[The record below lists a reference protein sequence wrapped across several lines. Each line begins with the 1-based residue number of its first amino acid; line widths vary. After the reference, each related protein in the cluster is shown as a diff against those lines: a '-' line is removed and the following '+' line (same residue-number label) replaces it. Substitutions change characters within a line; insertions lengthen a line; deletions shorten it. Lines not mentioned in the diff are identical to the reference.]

1 MKDRQG
7 ITGGITFGDWRLV
20 PLDSRNWELCH
31 RREVDGEERWSRRGR
46 YYQAGTI
53 PEALFYA
60 ADQEMRAKCAD
71 EAHDILDA
79 LREYRE
85 LTDALKAELLD
96 GISRLE
102 VGDGR

>member
-1 MKDRQG
+1 MVGNDCR
-7 ITGGITFGDWRLV
+7 GGITFGSWRLV

-31 RREVDGEERWSRRGR
+31 LHEANGERRWVRRGR
-46 YYQAGTI
+46 YYQAHTI
-53 PEALFYA
+53 PEALFFA
-60 ADQEMRAKCAD
+60 ADQEMRAKCMD

-96 GISRLE
+96 GIARLE
-102 VGDGR
+102 VLDEW